1 MYKDIT
7 GIKSCT
13 GCMACVD
20 SCNKG
25 AIVITNVG
33 GILYPQIDKDK
44 CVDCGL
50 CKKVCPANH
59 IPKCAKLE
67 ETKVY
72 AVWSNND
79 DIRLNA
85 ASGGFCTQMGV
96 EAIERGGYVATV
108 IMKDNRPEYIL
119 TNDIEDLLKSS
130 NSKYVQ
136 GNPSGIYRK
145 VRDMLKKE
153 TEVLFCGLPC
163 YCAALKNFLKKDYPN
178 LTTIELICSAPPS
191 TDVIDITLEQLNATE
206 FIAFRK
212 KIDGNMWG
220 RDYNIVVKK
229 GGDTKTHK
237 KGENIFYN
245 YFASLMT
252 ARRSCTNCQF
262 AHMERIADFAAA
274 DFHGYRCKGYEKGV
288 SLVIANN
295 HKAIEKLTNSKGL
308 QVIPET
314 WVKALNSNNRL
325 YNGYDFVRNHPGV
338 LFRKQLAG
346 TGLFKKLCLNKGIYR
361 LFWIPFKAVTKVVI
375 KIKHKK
381 AIRTAINLD
390 KRL

>member
-96 EAIERGGYVATV
+96 ETIERGGYVATV
-108 IMKDNRPEYIL
+108 VMRDNKAEYIL
-119 TNDIEDLLKSS
+119 TNEIEELLSSS

-136 GNPSGIYRK
+136 GNPSGIYRQ
-145 VRDMLKKE
+145 VREILKHGI
-153 TEVLFCGLPC
+153 EVLFCGLPC
-163 YCAALKNFLKKDYPN
+163 YCAALKNFLKKEYDS
-178 LTTIELICSAPPS
+178 LTTIELVCSAPPS
-191 TDVIDITLEQLNATE
+191 TFAINLTLDHCNSRALNQ
-206 FIAFRK
+206 FRK
-212 KIDGNMWG
+212 KIKEGMWG
-220 RDYNIVVKK
+220 GGDHNLVVDNGNIVKQ
-229 GGDTKTHK
+229 DKT
-237 KGENIFYN
+237 IFYN
-245 YFASLMT
+245 VFASMMT
-252 ARRSCTNCQF
+252 ARKSCMNCKF
-262 AHMERIADFAAA
+262 ATLNKVADFTAG
-274 DFHGYRCKGYEKGV
+274 DFHGYRCEGYEKGV

-308 QVIPET
+308 QVLPET

-346 TGLFKKLCLNKGIYR
+346 TELFKKLCLNKGIYR

-375 KIKHKK
+375 KIKHRN

>member
-1 MYKDIT
+1 
-7 GIKSCT
+7 
-13 GCMACVD
+13 MACVD

-191 TDVIDITLEQLNATE
+191 TDAIDITLEQLNATE

-314 WVKALNSNNRL
+314 WVKALNSNHRL
-325 YNGYDFVRNHPGV
+325 YNGYDFLRHHPAV
-338 LFRKQLAG
+338 IFRK
-346 TGLFKKLCLNKGIYR
+346 KLYKTNIFSKFCLNKGIYR
-361 LFWIPFKAVTKVVI
+361 FLWLPFKAITKVVI
-375 KIKHKK
+375 KFKYKK
-381 AIRTAINLD
+381 AIKAVAKLD
-390 KRL
+390 NI